1 MEEAEILL
9 RNAMEH
15 HGAAVYRLALCRMQ
29 SVQDAE
35 DVYQD
40 VFLRLLGQEAS
51 AWDGEHLRAW
61 LLRCTVNRCHDLHRF
76 RLRRPVLALADLPE
90 TAAEADSG
98 AAELWDAVA
107 HLPEK
112 LRVPIHLYYAE
123 GYSTEEIAGLL
134 DIPAATVRTR
144 LRRARKRLK
153 DLLGGDDH
161 EEERLSEFDGAYPAP
176 AGLNDRVLS
185 AARQTAGA
193 QKETTGPKHLAPG
206 KRRPVLRAAVCAACA
221 LALVVGSVT
230 LGPIGGG
237 EPGESGA
244 PVTALP
250 SFSFGLTAY
259 AADTGERYEANANG
273 GLAFSTAGQVSW
285 SAEGGH
291 YTGCLFQV
299 TGENIRTIS
308 LAIDREALYRSR
320 TLTNL
325 SREEVQ
331 NYLDA
336 EANGTEY
343 RLSSGE
349 GVIHAVY
356 GEEEEGPLT
365 MEVVTD
371 LGAAVTEGY
380 DPEVRYGFLIP
391 DTGDIDWDRDPRAA
405 NQESIDRMDGA
416 RLTVTV
422 TFTDG
427 SEQTKTYTLS
437 TGRLK
442 VEYDANSPGGIL
454 LPQLAGDEDPWLY
467 GVYAVD
473 ETASR
478 FLQWPVQGANT
489 ISLSNPY
496 GTPRWQPGG
505 KTCETHTG
513 IDIAAP
519 EGEAV
524 LAAAGGTVVESG
536 YDVERGNYVV
546 IDHGDGLSTLYGQCR
561 DFTVEEGDTVRAG
574 EMIGAVGKTGM
585 ATGAHL
591 HFEVRQDGEP
601 QNPVAY
607 FDSDVRDTLRM
618 G

>member
-107 HLPEK
+107 RLPEK

-123 GYSTEEIAGLL
+123 GYSTEELL

>member
-1 MEEAEILL
+1 MKKNDYQNL
-9 RNAMEH
+9 MEH
-15 HGAAVYRLALCRMQ
+15 IQ
-29 SVQDAE
+29 
-35 DVYQD
+35 
-40 VFLRLLGQEAS
+40 
-51 AWDGEHLRAW
+51 
-61 LLRCTVNRCHDLHRF
+61 
-76 RLRRPVLALADLPE
+76 P
-90 TAAEADSG
+90 
-98 AAELWDAVA
+98 
-107 HLPEK
+107 
-112 LRVPIHLYYAE
+112 
-123 GYSTEEIAGLL
+123 
-134 DIPAATVRTR
+134 
-144 LRRARKRLK
+144 
-153 DLLGGDDH
+153 
-161 EEERLSEFDGAYPAP
+161 P

-371 LGAAVTEGY
+371 SGAAVTEGY

-391 DTGDIDWDRDPRAA
+391 DTGDIDWDRDPRVA

-442 VEYDANSPGGIL
+442 VEYDANSPGGFSC
-454 LPQLAGDEDPWLY
+454 PSWPVMKTRGS
-467 GVYAVD
+467 
-473 ETASR
+473 TASMR
-478 FLQWPVQGANT
+478 WMRRPAVSSSGRCRE
-489 ISLSNPY
+489 P
-496 GTPRWQPGG
+496 TPSASPTPMVPPGG
-505 KTCETHTG
+505 SR
-513 IDIAAP
+513 AARPVKLTP
-519 EGEAV
+519 E
-524 LAAAGGTVVESG
+524 
-536 YDVERGNYVV
+536 
-546 IDHGDGLSTLYGQCR
+546 STLPR
-561 DFTVEEGDTVRAG
+561 RRA
-574 EMIGAVGKTGM
+574 
-585 ATGAHL
+585 
-591 HFEVRQDGEP
+591 RQSWP
-601 QNPVAY
+601 QRAALWWSPAMTW
-607 FDSDVRDTLRM
+607 SEAIM
-618 G
+618 W

>member
-161 EEERLSEFDGAYPAP
+161 EEERLSEFDGAYPPP

-391 DTGDIDWDRDPRAA
+391 DTGDIDWDRDPRVA

>member
-391 DTGDIDWDRDPRAA
+391 DTGDIDWDRDPRVA

>member
-1 MEEAEILL
+1 MKVLTFGEI
-9 RNAMEH
+9 M
-15 HGAAVYRLALCRMQ
+15 
-29 SVQDAE
+29 
-35 DVYQD
+35 
-40 VFLRLLGQEAS
+40 LRL
-51 AWDGEHLRAW
+51 
-61 LLRCTVNRCHDLHRF
+61 
-76 RLRRPVLALADLPE
+76 
-90 TAAEADSG
+90 
-98 AAELWDAVA
+98 
-107 HLPEK
+107 K
-112 LRVPIHLYYAE
+112 
-123 GYSTEEIAGLL
+123 
-134 DIPAATVRTR
+134 
-144 LRRARKRLK
+144 
-153 DLLGGDDH
+153 
-161 EEERLSEFDGAYPAP
+161 
-176 AGLNDRVLS
+176 
-185 AARQTAGA
+185 
-193 QKETTGPKHLAPG
+193 APG
-206 KRRPVLRAAVCAACA
+206 HERFFQSPSLEA
-221 LALVVGSVT
+221 T
-230 LGPIGGG
+230 FGGG
-237 EPGESGA
+237 EANVAVSLANYGMDAAFLTVLPKNDIAEACIRELRYFGVDTSRILRGEGRMGIYYLQGGA
-244 PVTALP
+244 NQLP
-250 SFSFGLTAY
+250 SKVVYDRAY
-259 AADTGERYEANANG
+259 SAIA
-273 GLAFSTAGQVSW
+273 LAK
-285 SAEGGH
+285 
-291 YTGCLFQV
+291 
-299 TGENIRTIS
+299 
-308 LAIDREALYRSR
+308 
-320 TLTNL
+320 
-325 SREEVQ
+325 
-331 NYLDA
+331 
-336 EANGTEY
+336 
-343 RLSSGE
+343 
-349 GVIHAVY
+349 
-356 GEEEEGPLT
+356 P
-365 MEVVTD
+365 
-371 LGAAVTEGY
+371 
-380 DPEVRYGFLIP
+380 
-391 DTGDIDWDRDPRAA
+391 GDIDWDRDPRAA

>member
-331 NYLDA
+331 NYLEA

-391 DTGDIDWDRDPRAA
+391 DTGDIDWDRDPRVA